1 MKGVTSTTNWASRR
15 DGTRVISLDPLLEPY
30 VEALKY
36 RFGRYWE
43 LKQSLDILE
52 KGVGEFSKG
61 MKFFGFNIVD
71 DGILYREWAPG
82 ADAVYICGD
91 FNKWDKSQHKLKK
104 EDYGYWSILLPRKKD
119 GSQMIPHKSRVK
131 TIVMTPGG
139 MMLHRNPAASTY
151 LIQDNSTKLFDT
163 VFWNPAERERH
174 VWKHSETWLKRPDS
188 LRIYECHVGMATKE
202 AKVGSYREF
211 SRDIL
216 PRIKRLGYT
225 AIQVMAVAE
234 HAYYGSFGYHV
245 TNPFAVSSR
254 CGTPEDLKE
263 LVDTAHSLGL
273 LVLMDLVHSHISSN
287 SMDGINHFDGTDGQY
302 FHEGEQGIHREWD
315 SRLFNYGHWE
325 VLRYL
330 TSNVRWW
337 MEEYH
342 IDGFRFDGVSSM
354 LYKHHGFGVAF
365 TGDYA
370 EYFGFH
376 VDIDACI
383 YLMLA
388 NELIHDINRSALT
401 IAEEVS
407 GAPTVCQPV
416 PDGGLGFD
424 LRLGM
429 GIPSMWIKLLKGTQK
444 DEDWS
449 MDEIFH
455 ELTNRR
461 SDERVVSY
469 AESHDQAIVGD
480 KTLAHWM
487 MGEELY
493 HCMGKNVTPNL
504 NMERGLALHKMI
516 RLITYALGGDAYLNF
531 MGNEFGHPEWID
543 FPREGNGFSHERAR
557 RRWDLADDEHLRFHQ
572 LEDWDVEMHKCESK
586 YRFCRQGASLQAVHV
601 SNQDKVIVFER
612 GDRLLFVF
620 NFHPSASYTD
630 YRVGATWPGTYE
642 IVLDSDASNVAG
654 LGRVHWHVKHPTT
667 NIGATGRP
675 YSVLLYVPARTCQ
688 VYHLETPA
696 SGFKFDP
703 KPRKTMSETKKP
715 ATSVTPTSTATDHT
729 PNENVTQT
737 AKNARVHYHVI
748 GGPLPPATTVDDQ
761 SATLDSTSGNVP
773 ARSPTNGATKARSE
787 APKATKRDMDS
798 PKNVGALK
806 EVKPSKSVALSMD
819 SDSSEGTVKSVSE
832 AVAKVEARTSR
843 TDSALG
849 KVSVKPYSSSTA
861 KVSPDGTAKLSPNST
876 VKSSPDSTVKPSP
889 DSTVKP
895 SPDSTVTVANS
906 RVVGAG
912 LNKPSATDSTTAA
925 LKSSTGT
932 EKAQRDLSKPT
943 EKDVTTSTN
952 TTLLAEEL
960 ARTAETLRSVK
971 VKSSPAVSSKVP
983 VDASKPGAQ
992 DVHSL
997 NGGKTS
1003 AVEHDSTVSSR
1014 TVLTSQ
1020 LSQEKGTTGYVPLK
1034 PRQVDE
1040 VKEDVTKTKSPG
1052 KDVDVFQ
1059 SVAKSELEQRAS
1071 AAAASTPSEE
1081 VDHAAADKQKPST
1094 VKESGGEAR
1103 APGDQPRGTSKEAA
1117 AESNSSQK
1125 DDVYEELNRLVDEAM
1140 STPDKRKVATKKKV
1154 VESSSSPS
1162 EGRTNRRSLEML
1174 TNLILSAQDF

>member
-1 MKGVTSTTNWASRR
+1 MKGVISTTNWASRR
-15 DGTRVISLDPLLEPY
+15 DGTRVVALDPLLEPY

-43 LKQSLDILE
+43 LKQSLDMLE
-52 KGVGEFSKG
+52 NGVAEFSKG
-61 MKFFGFNIVD
+61 MKFFGFNVVN

-91 FNKWDKSQHKLKK
+91 FNNWDKSQHKLKR
-104 EDYGYWSILLPRKKD
+104 EEYGYWSILLPRKKD
-119 GSQMIPHKSRVK
+119 GSQMIPHNSRVK

-151 LIQDNSTKLFDT
+151 LLQDNSTKLFDT
-163 VFWNPAERERH
+163 VFWNPPESERH
-174 VWKHSETWLKRPDS
+174 VWKHPETWLKRPDS

-202 AKVGSYREF
+202 AKVGSYKEF
-211 SRDIL
+211 SKNIL

-302 FHEGEQGIHREWD
+302 FHEGEQGTHREWD

-342 IDGFRFDGVSSM
+342 FDGFRFDGVSSM

-429 GIPSMWIKLLKGTQK
+429 GIPSMWIKLLKGDQK
-444 DEDWS
+444 DEEWS
-449 MDEIFH
+449 MDEILH

-461 SDERVVSY
+461 GDERVVSY
-469 AESHDQAIVGD
+469 SESHDQAIVGD

-487 MGEELY
+487 MGDELY
-493 HCMGKNVTPNL
+493 HCMGKNVTGNL
-504 NMERGLALHKMI
+504 KMERGLSLHKMI

-557 RRWDLADDEHLRFHQ
+557 RRWDLADDEHLRFQQ

-586 YRFCRQGASLQAVHV
+586 YRFCRQGSSVQAVHV

-642 IVLDSDASNVAG
+642 VVLDSDASNVAG
-654 LGRVHWHVKHPTT
+654 LGRIHWHVKHPTT
-667 NIGATGRP
+667 NVGASGRP
-675 YSVLLYVPARTCQ
+675 HSVLLYLPARTCQ

-703 KPRKTMSETKKP
+703 KPAKTVSEAKKP
-715 ATSVTPTSTATDHT
+715 VTSATPTAAATKPIAKD
-729 PNENVTQT
+729 NVTQT
-737 AKNARVHYHVI
+737 AKNAKVHYHVI
-748 GGPLPPATTVDDQ
+748 GGPLPPVPTVDGE
-761 SATLDSTSGNVP
+761 SSTLDSSSGKVP
-773 ARSPTNGATKARSE
+773 SRSPTNGGINAQTRR
-787 APKATKRDMDS
+787 PKAEQRDMDS
-798 PKNVGALK
+798 SKNIGALK
-806 EVKPSKSVALSMD
+806 DLKPSKGVELSKN
-819 SDSSEGTVKSVSE
+819 SNSSEGAAKSVKEAGAEVAVKS
-832 AVAKVEARTSR
+832 SR
-843 TDSALG
+843 DSALP
-849 KVSVKPYSSSTA
+849 VE
-861 KVSPDGTAKLSPNST
+861 
-876 VKSSPDSTVKPSP
+876 
-889 DSTVKP
+889 
-895 SPDSTVTVANS
+895 NS
-906 RVVGAG
+906 RVVGARQ
-912 LNKPSATDSTTAA
+912 NQPSPADTASA
-925 LKSSTGT
+925 VLKSSPGDTA
-932 EKAQRDLSKPT
+932 KADRALSKAT
-943 EKDVTTSTN
+943 ERDPATST
-952 TTLLAEEL
+952 TTGSFAQEVS
-960 ARTAETLRSVK
+960 RTAEALRNVK
-971 VKSSPAVSSKVP
+971 VKSSP
-983 VDASKPGAQ
+983 VDIAKAPGKTTKPEER
-992 DVHSL
+992 DLYSL
-997 NGGKTS
+997 NGGKTLS
-1003 AVEHDSTVSSR
+1003 TAMELASQPSQGKVVESKEQVSR
-1014 TVLTSQ
+1014 A
-1020 LSQEKGTTGYVPLK
+1020 
-1034 PRQVDE
+1034 R
-1040 VKEDVTKTKSPG
+1040 SPG
-1052 KDVDVFQ
+1052 KDADLPQ
-1059 SVAKSELEQRAS
+1059 SVAKAALEQLPS
-1071 AAAASTPSEE
+1071 KTAASTPSEK
-1081 VDHAAADKQKPST
+1081 VDHRGTDKQNPST
-1094 VKESGGEAR
+1094 MKESGGEAP
-1103 APGDQPRGTSKEAA
+1103 APRDQPRGAFDEAA
-1117 AESNSSQK
+1117 AESNSGQK
-1125 DDVYEELNRLVDEAM
+1125 DDVYEELNRLVDEAI
-1140 STPDKRKVATKKKV
+1140 SPPEKRQVASTKK
-1154 VESSSSPS
+1154 
-1162 EGRTNRRSLEML
+1162 
-1174 TNLILSAQDF
+1174 

>member
-1 MKGVTSTTNWASRR
+1 MKGVISTTNWSSRR

-61 MKFFGFNIVD
+61 MKFFGFNIVA

-91 FNKWDKSQHKLKK
+91 FNNWDKSQHKLKK

-119 GSQMIPHKSRVK
+119 GSQMISHKSRVK

-151 LIQDNSTKLFDT
+151 LLQDNSTKLFDT
-163 VFWNPAERERH
+163 VFWNPPERERH
-174 VWKHSETWLKRPDS
+174 VWKHRETWLKRPDS

-254 CGTPEDLKE
+254 CGTPEDFKE

-302 FHEGEQGIHREWD
+302 FHEGEQGMHREWD

-354 LYKHHGFGVAF
+354 LYKHHGFGVEF

-424 LRLGM
+424 MRLGM
-429 GIPSMWIKLLKGTQK
+429 GIPSMWIKFLKGDHK
-444 DEDWS
+444 DEEWS
-449 MDEIFH
+449 MDEILH

-461 SDERVVSY
+461 GDERVVSY

-586 YRFCRQGASLQAVHV
+586 YRFCRQGSSLQAVHV

-630 YRVGATWPGTYE
+630 YRVGATFPGTYE
-642 IVLDSDASNVAG
+642 VVLDSDASNVAG

-675 YSVLLYVPARTCQ
+675 YSVLLYLPARTCQ

-696 SGFKFDP
+696 SGFKLDP
-703 KPRKTMSETKKP
+703 KPTNTTSEMKKP
-715 ATSVTPTSTATDHT
+715 VTSVTPTSAATRHT
-729 PNENVTQT
+729 PNENVTRT
-737 AKNARVHYHVI
+737 AKNAKVHYHVI
-748 GGPLPPATTVDDQ
+748 GGPLPPAPTVDGQ
-761 SATLDSTSGNVP
+761 APSLDSTSGNVP
-773 ARSPTNGATKARSE
+773 ARSQTNGAMKARTE
-787 APKATKRDMDS
+787 TPNAVQRDMDS
-798 PKNVGALK
+798 SKNVVSLK
-806 EVKPSKSVALSMD
+806 DVKPSKGVQLSKD
-819 SDSSEGTVKSVSE
+819 LDSSEGAAKSMSE
-832 AVAKVEARTSR
+832 AAAKVASQTSR
-843 TDSALG
+843 TDSA
-849 KVSVKPYSSSTA
+849 SSGNVA
-861 KVSPDGTAKLSPNST
+861 
-876 VKSSPDSTVKPSP
+876 VKSSLGSLLPVDNSNSRVAGEGLSQPSDSTV
-889 DSTVKP
+889 
-895 SPDSTVTVANS
+895 
-906 RVVGAG
+906 
-912 LNKPSATDSTTAA
+912 AA
-925 LKSSTGT
+925 MKSSPGTT
-932 EKAQRDLSKPT
+932 EKAHRDVSKAT
-943 EKDVTTSTN
+943 EKDVATST
-952 TTLLAEEL
+952 TGSFAKEL
-960 ARTAETLRSVK
+960 SRTAEALRNVK
-971 VKSSPAVSSKVP
+971 VKSSPADTAKVP
-983 VDASKPGAQ
+983 VDTTKPGEQ
-992 DVHSL
+992 DLHSL
-997 NGGKTS
+997 NRGKTP
-1003 AVEHDSTVSSR
+1003 AVEHDSTVSSG
-1014 TVLTSQ
+1014 TVLASQ
-1020 LSQEKGTTGYVPLK
+1020 ALQEKGTTGGVAVNSRPV
-1034 PRQVDE
+1034 VDVE
-1040 VKEDVTKTKSPG
+1040 EHLTKSKSPG
-1052 KDVDVFQ
+1052 KDTDL
-1059 SVAKSELEQRAS
+1059 SRSIAKSAPEQLPS
-1071 AAAASTPSEE
+1071 KTIASTTSEK
-1081 VDHAAADKQKPST
+1081 VDHRAADKQKPST
-1094 VKESGGEAR
+1094 VKGRGGEVP
-1103 APGDQPRGTSKEAA
+1103 APRDQPHGVSDEAA
-1117 AESNSSQK
+1117 VESNSSQK
-1125 DDVYEELNRLVDEAM
+1125 DDVYEELNRLVDEAI
-1140 STPDKRKVATKKKV
+1140 STPEKRQVASKKKV
-1154 VESSSSPS
+1154 VESRSSPS
-1162 EGRTNRRSLEML
+1162 KGRTNRRGLEML
-1174 TNLILSAQDF
+1174 TNLILAAQDF